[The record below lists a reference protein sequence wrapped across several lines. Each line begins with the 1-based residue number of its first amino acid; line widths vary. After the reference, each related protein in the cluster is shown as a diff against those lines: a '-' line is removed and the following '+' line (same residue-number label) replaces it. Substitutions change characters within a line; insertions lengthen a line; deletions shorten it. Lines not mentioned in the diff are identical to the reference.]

1 MNQKRKGKMTNFV
14 ITVIAHGE
22 SLPEETAQ
30 LAQDLARRLDA
41 DLIKATPLSNRAC
54 DIYVSHASADVAAL
68 RSLLPKDG
76 VMDGEVDIAVQPVDS
91 ELNRRAL
98 KLCVFDMDSTLI
110 YQEVIELIAS
120 YAGVEPQVHAIT
132 ERAMNNELDFQQSL
146 RERVKLLR
154 GLEIEPL
161 YGEIKPRLQITAGV
175 PQLCQTLRDRGV
187 KLAVLSGGFIQFA
200 EFIRDE
206 LHLDFARA
214 NLLET
219 DATGRLTGNVLGD
232 IVDGEC
238 KAETVRQLSQRWGIP
253 LENACMI
260 GDGGNDL
267 PAMRACG
274 FGIAWNA
281 KPVVQEQAP
290 ARLNT
295 KSLADALYLFNL

>member
-1 MNQKRKGKMTNFV
+1 MPNYVLTA
-14 ITVIAHGE
+14 IAHGE
-22 SLPEETAQ
+22 TLPIEPAE
-30 LAQDLARRLDA
+30 LASDLSSKLGVT
-41 DLIKATPLSNRAC
+41 LIKHIPLSLRAC
-54 DIYVSHASADVAAL
+54 DIYVNHPTLTVNEMRAQVPRDN
-68 RSLLPKDG
+68 
-76 VMDGEVDIAVQPVDS
+76 MDIAVQHVDS
-91 ELNRRAL
+91 ELNRTPL

-110 YQEVIELIAS
+110 YQEVIELIAA
-120 YAGVEPQVHAIT
+120 YAGVEPEVHAIT

-146 RERVKLLR
+146 RARVRLLR
-154 GLEIEPL
+154 GLEIEQL
-161 YGEIKPRLQITAGV
+161 YGEIKQKLRITKGV
-175 PQLCQTLRDRGV
+175 PELCATLREHGV

-200 EFIRDE
+200 EFIRDQ

-219 DATGRLTGNVLGD
+219 DEAGKLTGEVVGD

-238 KAETVRQLSQRWGIP
+238 KAATVRQLSEQWSIP
-253 LENACMI
+253 VEQACMI

-295 KSLADALYLFNL
+295 DSLADALYIFNL